1 MVNINIGTMLPRS
14 LLLAKYLGP
23 KAGCPNNNL
32 NPFITLGTKF
42 LIRHINIFALRQ
54 SGADYRS
61 FVVNRELNS
70 RYAYINKVF
79 FSTKDPNNETKIP
92 DTDKTENK
100 NEINDLP
107 VDKSKELKTLKNVIL
122 AHPTKIITS
131 DVDLVK
137 QVEITTNGKKL
148 IAEARIGPDSSIT
161 SITFKKEEVTKPLVE
176 ELPKGD
182 MIYF

>member
-1 MVNINIGTMLPRS
+1 MLPRS
-14 LLLAKYLGP
+14 LLFAKYLGA
-23 KAGCPNNNL
+23 KASCPNNNF
-32 NPFITLGTKF
+32 NPFITLGSKF
-42 LIRHINIFALRQ
+42 LIRHLNILARRQ

-70 RYAYINKVF
+70 RYAYFNKVF
-79 FSTKDPNNETKIP
+79 YSTKDPKNDAKIQ
-92 DTDKTENK
+92 DSDKTENK
-100 NEINDLP
+100 NKKNDLP
-107 VDKSKELKTLKNVIL
+107 VDKSKELETFKNVIL
-122 AHPTKIITS
+122 AHPNKVVTS

-182 MIYF
+182 HLDIFY

>member
-1 MVNINIGTMLPRS
+1 MLPRS

-23 KAGCPNNNL
+23 KTSCPNNNF
-32 NPFITLGTKF
+32 NPFITLGSKF
-42 LIRHINIFALRQ
+42 LIRHLNILARRQ
-54 SGADYRS
+54 PGADYRS

-79 FSTKDPNNETKIP
+79 YSTKDPKNDVKIP
-92 DTDKTENK
+92 DSDKTENK
-100 NEINDLP
+100 NKENDLS
-107 VDKSKELKTLKNVIL
+107 VDKSKELETLKNVIL
-122 AHPTKIITS
+122 AHPHKIITS

-137 QVEITTNGKKL
+137 KVEVTTNGKKL
-148 IAEARIGPDSSIT
+148 IAEARIGPDASIT

-182 MIYF
+182 YPTLYLKIF